1 MVGRG
6 LKGLIRPLA
15 AINITLKP
23 FKTFIRPYP
32 PLSVLIRPYPPLSA
46 TIRHYPPFPEIGIK
60 NHKLT
65 Q

>member
-1 MVGRG
+1 MVDRD

-23 FKTFIRPYP
+23 LKTF
-32 PLSVLIRPYPPLSA
+32 IRPYPPLSA
-46 TIRHYPPFPEIGIK
+46 TIRHYPLFPEIGIK

-65 Q
+65 QYFDH